1 MRCVLATSRPF
12 SLAPVLCCAAQVR
25 TLVPGAETV
34 LGDAAADA
42 ELFVTDEY
50 EEVGHLLFTAQTLFA
65 FATCCPLCWPACCM
79 IALQCR
85 LCRWIKA

>member
-1 MRCVLATSRPF
+1 MHAVLVMCCA
-12 SLAPVLCCAAQVR
+12 VLCCAVLCCAVQVR

-50 EEVGHLLFTAQTLFA
+50 EEVSHLLL
-65 FATCCPLCWPACCM
+65 
-79 IALQCR
+79 
-85 LCRWIKA
+85 